1 MFAADCFSQ
10 IMVAYKTKTTEQLDI
25 EIEINCK
32 HGEFTIYDSI
42 MDRQL
47 SFVILQLLTS
57 TKKSS

>member
-1 MFAADCFSQ
+1 
-10 IMVAYKTKTTEQLDI
+10 MVAYKTKTTEQIDI

-42 MDRQL
+42 MDKQL

-57 TKKSS
+57 TKKSVLVMQ